1 MFASLILLIALDSTA
16 SGRAALPP
24 DIAWASATAED
35 DRFWI
40 RSEDITTQY
49 YPAQLIVLVHGEHGH
64 NSHAGYKSSVQRI
77 RFFCDG
83 TLQLVALTTTDSQGR
98 RTSEW
103 QGDGAIRPI
112 SAASVYHGIEHELCP
127 RLTNAGD

>member
-1 MFASLILLIALDSTA
+1 MVALMAILW
-16 SGRAALPP
+16 AAEAAAAPLTQLPP

-40 RSEDITTQY
+40 RAEDIRSQY
-49 YPAQLIVLVHGEHGH
+49 YPAVITVALHGEHGH
-64 NSHAGYKSSVQRI
+64 NSRVSYKKSLQQI

-83 TLQLVALTTTDSQGR
+83 TLQLVALSTTDAKG

-103 QGDGAIRPI
+103 QGAGSVDRI
-112 SAASVYHGIEHELCP
+112 SAGTVYQKLERQVCG
-127 RLTNAGD
+127 R